1 MKPNPKKERIKGLE
15 ELCRHL
21 FALITE
27 LQEDIK
33 KHEEEIKLLRSKL
46 K

>member
-1 MKPNPKKERIKGLE
+1 MKPSPKKERIKGLE

-21 FALITE
+21 FVLIAE

-33 KHEEEIKLLRSKL
+33 KHEEELKLLRSKL